1 MVSLILDHNLRKTR
15 QIATA
20 FQPLVDHP
28 MRFLGGEGPAVRFVA
43 CRPDDAM
50 SIGDDQIELLLD

>member
-1 MVSLILDHNLRKTR
+1 VQTR

>member
-15 QIATA
+15 QIATG

-28 MRFLGGEGPAVRFVA
+28 MRFLGGGGPAVRFVA
-43 CRPDDAM
+43 
-50 SIGDDQIELLLD
+50 